1 MHLILPIPLRRC
13 VLGSTRDRSELLGI
27 VSDAHVQPCAC
38 QQVGQR
44 IAAAF
49 SAASSDDE
57 EDETWKVLALQ
68 VHPLAWQQVRQRV
81 AAAIW
86 GASEE
91 EDDNDD
97 DFHVGQGVA
106 ATCSE
111 VLALQVHPLA
121 WQQVGQRV
129 AAAIWAASEEDDD
142 NDDDFHVGQGVAA
155 TCSAVIEEVSDDDDF
170 RAPALTV
177 ELVAWQQVGQRIA
190 AAISAVAEDEDG
202 EFGLAFLA
210 NEREHNTTCSSSNRA
225 SPAPTAASIS
235 TAPGSMELCDV
246 SFSDGSCSD
255 EEQDNDRHSSQ
266 VRFSGHE
273 FAAPAFLSLLEAKK
287 SSALCTQVAWRDSPA
302 EHYR

>member
-1 MHLILPIPLRRC
+1 MHLILPIPVDGC
-13 VLGSTRDRSELLGI
+13 VLGSTRDRSELLGF

-38 QQVGQR
+38 QQIGQR
-44 IAAAF
+44 IASAF
-49 SAASSDDE
+49 SAASSNDE
-57 EDETWKVLALQ
+57 EDETWKV
-68 VHPLAWQQVRQRV
+68 R
-81 AAAIW
+81 
-86 GASEE
+86 
-91 EDDNDD
+91 
-97 DFHVGQGVA
+97 
-106 ATCSE
+106 
-111 VLALQVHPLA
+111 ALQVHPLA

-129 AAAIWAASEEDDD
+129 AAAIWAASREEGD

-155 TCSAVIEEVSDDDDF
+155 TCSASIEEDSDDDDF

-202 EFGLAFLA
+202 EFGFTFLA
-210 NEREHNTTCSSSNRA
+210 NEHNTTCSSSSRA

-235 TAPGSMELCDV
+235 TAPGSVELCDA

-273 FAAPAFLSLLEAKK
+273 FAAPAFVSLLEATT